1 MEPTVIQIVIA
12 GVLVFVLSLIF
23 LRWVIGPVR
32 QLKKT
37 MSDIL
42 HTFLRYAYVMHYVDV
57 IPPDLHSEAF
67 EELRR
72 LSDQL
77 YTDMAMIPK
86 YLFSYSFFGKIL
98 SLPEEEMVYKS
109 AQILIATANWMNVKH
124 ENKLNY
130 IIRNIQTACDNLGL
144 YIDPNDRITDKHL
157 NVW

>member
-1 MEPTVIQIVIA
+1 MEPTVIQIVTV
-12 GVLVFVLSLIF
+12 GVLVFVLSQIF
-23 LRWVIGPVR
+23 LRWFIEPVR

-37 MSDIL
+37 MSNIL
-42 HTFLRYAYVMHYVDV
+42 HSFLRYTYVMHYVDV

-86 YLFSYSFFGKIL
+86 CLFNYPFFGKIL

-109 AQILIATANWMNVKH
+109 AQNLVATANWVNVKH
-124 ENKLNY
+124 KNKLIH
-130 IIRNIQTACDNLGL
+130 IISNIQNACDNLGL

-157 NVW
+157 NV

>member
-1 MEPTVIQIVIA
+1 MEPTVIQIVTV
-12 GVLVFVLSLIF
+12 GVLVFVLSQIF
-23 LRWVIGPVR
+23 LRWFIEPVR

-42 HTFLRYAYVMHYVDV
+42 HSFLRYTYVMHYVDV

-86 YLFSYSFFGKIL
+86 CLFNYPFFGKIL

-109 AQILIATANWMNVKH
+109 AQNLVATTNWMNVKH
-124 ENKLNY
+124 ENKLIH
-130 IIRNIQTACDNLGL
+130 IISNIQNACDNLGL

-157 NVW
+157 NV

>member
-1 MEPTVIQIVIA
+1 MEPTVIQIVTV
-12 GVLVFVLSLIF
+12 GVLVFVLSQIF
-23 LRWVIGPVR
+23 LRWFIEPVR

-37 MSDIL
+37 MSNIL
-42 HTFLRYAYVMHYVDV
+42 HSFLRYTYVMHYVDV

-86 YLFSYSFFGKIL
+86 CLFNYPFFGKIL

-109 AQILIATANWMNVKH
+109 AQNLVATANWVNVKH
-124 ENKLNY
+124 KNKLIH
-130 IIRNIQTACDNLGL
+130 IISNIQNACDNLGL

-157 NVW
+157 NA

>member
-1 MEPTVIQIVIA
+1 MEPTVIQIVTV
-12 GVLVFVLSLIF
+12 GVLVFVLSQIF
-23 LRWVIGPVR
+23 LRWFIEPVR

-42 HTFLRYAYVMHYVDV
+42 HSILRYTYVMHYVDV

-86 YLFSYSFFGKIL
+86 CLFNYPFFGKIL

-109 AQILIATANWMNVKH
+109 AQNLVATANWVNVKH
-124 ENKLNY
+124 KNKLIH
-130 IIRNIQTACDNLGL
+130 IISNIQNACDNLGL

-157 NVW
+157 NV

>member
-1 MEPTVIQIVIA
+1 MEPTVIQIVTV
-12 GVLVFVLSLIF
+12 GVLVFVLSQIF
-23 LRWVIGPVR
+23 LRWFIEPVR

-42 HTFLRYAYVMHYVDV
+42 HSFLRYTYVMHYVDV

-77 YTDMAMIPK
+77 YTDMTMIPK
-86 YLFSYSFFGKIL
+86 CLFNYSFFGKIL

-109 AQILIATANWMNVKH
+109 AQNLVATANWMNVKH
-124 ENKLNY
+124 ENKLIH
-130 IIRNIQTACDNLGL
+130 IISNIQNACDNLGL

-157 NVW
+157 NV

>member
-1 MEPTVIQIVIA
+1 MEPPVIQIVTV
-12 GVLVFVLSLIF
+12 GVLVLVLSQIF
-23 LRWVIGPVR
+23 LRWFIEPVR

-37 MSDIL
+37 MSEIL
-42 HTFLRYAYVMHYVDV
+42 HSFLRYAYVMHYVDV

-86 YLFSYSFFGKIL
+86 CLFNYPFFGKIL

-109 AQILIATANWMNVKH
+109 AQNLVATANWMNVKH
-124 ENKLNY
+124 ENKLIH
-130 IIRNIQTACDNLGL
+130 IISNIQNACDNLGL

-157 NVW
+157 NV

>member
-1 MEPTVIQIVIA
+1 
-12 GVLVFVLSLIF
+12 
-23 LRWVIGPVR
+23 
-32 QLKKT
+32 

-42 HTFLRYAYVMHYVDV
+42 HSFLRYTYVMHYVDV

-86 YLFSYSFFGKIL
+86 CLFNYPFFGKIL

-109 AQILIATANWMNVKH
+109 AQNLVATANWMNVKH
-124 ENKLNY
+124 ENKLIH
-130 IIRNIQTACDNLGL
+130 IISNIQNACDNLGL

-157 NVW
+157 NA